1 MAFSEAISQTT
12 LARECSMS
20 HPSSANPIK
29 GLALH
34 SLIWLACAGMVAVD
48 LPVWLVLGGGWLASL
63 LLTWLQRESRP
74 RATQATTH
82 PIVAPDWQQAQNAVD
97 EHLGTLQAHA
107 GQVDGLLQDAIARL
121 GDSFQGLAARI
132 DQQRAHSHSLIERYG
147 NQQGTDDGM
156 NFQEFI
162 STTRNTLGLFVE
174 ATLETSQTSQELV
187 KRMDRVTQ
195 KIADILKSTH
205 DMDAIAKQTNLLA
218 LNAAIEAAR
227 AGESGRGFAVV
238 ADEVRALSTR
248 STGFSE
254 QIRKHVDVV
263 YREIQDAESAIS
275 QLADKDMG
283 IALESKQ
290 QLHHMLEDLEG
301 LNRHT
306 LKVIQELD
314 RISLEVGSGV
324 DQAITA
330 LQFQDMSSQLIGQMR
345 KHFAKLG
352 GFAAGLGGL
361 RTVTPEQWAECVDQE
376 TLELRKPVA
385 NPVAQ
390 SSVSAGEVELF

>member
-1 MAFSEAISQTT
+1 
-12 LARECSMS
+12 
-20 HPSSANPIK
+20 
-29 GLALH
+29 
-34 SLIWLACAGMVAVD
+34 
-48 LPVWLVLGGGWLASL
+48 
-63 LLTWLQRESRP
+63 
-74 RATQATTH
+74 
-82 PIVAPDWQQAQNAVD
+82 
-97 EHLGTLQAHA
+97 
-107 GQVDGLLQDAIARL
+107 
-121 GDSFQGLAARI
+121 
-132 DQQRAHSHSLIERYG
+132 
-147 NQQGTDDGM
+147 M

-301 LNRHT
+301 MNRHT

-352 GFAAGLGGL
+352 GFAAALGGL

-390 SSVSAGEVELF
+390 SSVCAGEVELF

>member
-1 MAFSEAISQTT
+1 MP
-12 LARECSMS
+12 
-20 HPSSANPIK
+20 HPSPANPIK

-34 SLIWLACAGMVAVD
+34 SLTWLACAGMVAVG

-63 LLTWLQRESRP
+63 LLVWLQLDARP
-74 RATQATTH
+74 RGTPADAQPT
-82 PIVAPDWQQAQNAVD
+82 VEAPDWQRAQHAVD

-107 GQVDGLLQDAIARL
+107 GQVDGLLQDAIGRL
-121 GDSFQGLAARI
+121 SDSFQGLAARI

-147 NQQGTDDGM
+147 NQGSDDEGM

-162 STTRNTLGLFVE
+162 ATTRNTLGLFVE
-174 ATLETSQTSQELV
+174 ATLETSQTSQDLV

-254 QIRKHVDVV
+254 QIREHVDVV
-263 YREIQDAESAIS
+263 YREIRDAESAIS

-283 IALESKQ
+283 FALDSKQ

-301 LNRHT
+301 MNRHT

-324 DQAITA
+324 DRAITA

-352 GFAAGLGGL
+352 GFAAGLGAL
-361 RTVTPEQWAECVDQE
+361 RTVAPEHWAQQVDQE
-376 TLELRKPVA
+376 TAELRKPIS
-385 NPVAQ
+385 NPVSQ
-390 SSVSAGEVELF
+390 SSVSAGEIELF

>member
-1 MAFSEAISQTT
+1 MHNPRFSDLLEIPPKAFS
-12 LARECSMS
+12 LAAVALQLSPWLLVGLGAWGGLPLWICLFSGVCLSFGLLPALATATHWRALMQPR
-20 HPSSANPIK
+20 PSAAEP
-29 GLALH
+29 LP
-34 SLIWLACAGMVAVD
+34 WLAPLADALDDQCA
-48 LPVWLVLGGGWLASL
+48 
-63 LLTWLQRESRP
+63 
-74 RATQATTH
+74 
-82 PIVAPDWQQAQNAVD
+82 
-97 EHLGTLQAHA
+97 
-107 GQVDGLLQDAIARL
+107 
-121 GDSFQGLAARI
+121 
-132 DQQRAHSHSLIERYG
+132 QQRALLERLQQDLQARHAAAQQHWQAQDERLQQQNHGAQSLLAELPTAAPADEVQA
-147 NQQGTDDGM
+147 QQALAALLEQQRQTRDQAAVLAEGM
-156 NFQEFI
+156 RGIAQQAETVLRA
-162 STTRNTLGLFVE
+162 TT
-174 ATLETSQTSQELV
+174 
-187 KRMDRVTQ
+187 
-195 KIADILKSTH
+195 

-254 QIRKHVDVV
+254 QIREHVDVV

-283 IALESKQ
+283 FALDSRQ
-290 QLHHMLEDLEG
+290 RLHHMLEDLEG
-301 LNRHT
+301 MNRHT

-352 GFAAGLGGL
+352 AFAAGLGAL
-361 RTVTPEQWAECVDQE
+361 RGVAPEHWAQQVDE
-376 TLELRKPVA
+376 EAAELRKPIA
-385 NPVAQ
+385 NPVSQ
-390 SSVSAGEVELF
+390 SSVNAGEVELF

>member
-1 MAFSEAISQTT
+1 
-12 LARECSMS
+12 
-20 HPSSANPIK
+20 
-29 GLALH
+29 
-34 SLIWLACAGMVAVD
+34 
-48 LPVWLVLGGGWLASL
+48 
-63 LLTWLQRESRP
+63 
-74 RATQATTH
+74 
-82 PIVAPDWQQAQNAVD
+82 
-97 EHLGTLQAHA
+97 
-107 GQVDGLLQDAIARL
+107 
-121 GDSFQGLAARI
+121 
-132 DQQRAHSHSLIERYG
+132 
-147 NQQGTDDGM
+147 M

-162 STTRNTLGLFVE
+162 ATTRRTLGLFVE

-254 QIRKHVDVV
+254 QIRQHVDVV
-263 YREIQDAESAIS
+263 YRELQDADAAIT

-283 IALESKQ
+283 FALDSKQ
-290 QLHHMLEDLEG
+290 QVHHMLEDLEG
-301 LNRHT
+301 MNRHT
-306 LKVIQELD
+306 LKVIEELD

-330 LQFQDMSSQLIGQMR
+330 LQFQDMSSQLLGQMR

-352 GFAAGLGGL
+352 GFAAGLGSL
-361 RTVTPEQWAECVDQE
+361 HALAAEQWPQRMENE
-376 TLELRKPVA
+376 TAELRKPVA
-385 NPVAQ
+385 NPVSQ
-390 SSVSAGEVELF
+390 SSVNAGEVELF

>member
-1 MAFSEAISQTT
+1 
-12 LARECSMS
+12 
-20 HPSSANPIK
+20 
-29 GLALH
+29 
-34 SLIWLACAGMVAVD
+34 
-48 LPVWLVLGGGWLASL
+48 
-63 LLTWLQRESRP
+63 
-74 RATQATTH
+74 
-82 PIVAPDWQQAQNAVD
+82 
-97 EHLGTLQAHA
+97 
-107 GQVDGLLQDAIARL
+107 
-121 GDSFQGLAARI
+121 
-132 DQQRAHSHSLIERYG
+132 
-147 NQQGTDDGM
+147 M

-162 STTRNTLGLFVE
+162 ATTRHTLGLFVE

-248 STGFSE
+248 STGFSG
-254 QIRKHVDVV
+254 QIRQHVDVV
-263 YREIQDAESAIS
+263 YREIQDAEAAIA

-283 IALESKQ
+283 FALEARQ
-290 QLHHMLEDLEG
+290 QVHDMLEDLEG
-301 LNRHT
+301 MNRHT

-330 LQFQDMSSQLIGQMR
+330 LQFQDMSSQLLGQMR
-345 KHFAKLG
+345 KHFARLG

-361 RTVTPEQWAECVDQE
+361 RSLAPEQWAERLDSE
-376 TLELRKPVA
+376 TAELRKPIA
-385 NPVAQ
+385 NPVSQQ
-390 SSVSAGEVELF
+390 SVGAGEVELF

>member
-1 MAFSEAISQTT
+1 
-12 LARECSMS
+12 MS
-20 HPSSANPIK
+20 HPSPANPIK

-34 SLIWLACAGMVAVD
+34 SLIWLACAGMVALD
-48 LPVWLVLGGGWLASL
+48 LPVWLALGGGWLASL
-63 LLTWLQRESRP
+63 LLTWLQHESRP
-74 RATQATTH
+74 QAAQAQV
-82 PIVAPDWQQAQNAVD
+82 PAVMAPDWQQAQDAVD

-107 GQVDGLLQDAIARL
+107 RQIDGLLQDAIARL

-147 NQQGTDDGM
+147 NQGVDDGM

-162 STTRNTLGLFVE
+162 STTRTTLGLFVE

-254 QIRKHVDVV
+254 KIREHVDVV

-301 LNRHT
+301 MNRHT

-361 RTVTPEQWAECVDQE
+361 RAAAPEQWAERIDQE
-376 TLELRKPVA
+376 TRELRKPVA

-390 SSVSAGEVELF
+390 STVSAGEVELF

>member
-1 MAFSEAISQTT
+1 
-12 LARECSMS
+12 MS
-20 HPSSANPIK
+20 HPSSANAVK

-34 SLIWLACAGMVAVD
+34 SLVWLACASMLVLG
-48 LPVWLVLGGGWLASL
+48 LPAWLVLGGGWLASL
-63 LLTWLQRESRP
+63 LLAWLQRET
-74 RATQATTH
+74 ATLAAAASQQQPTA
-82 PIVAPDWQQAQNAVD
+82 APDWRQAQDALD
-97 EHLGTLQAHA
+97 DQLGTLQAHA
-107 GQVDGLLQDAIARL
+107 GQIDGLLQDAIRQL

-147 NQQGTDDGM
+147 NQQADNDGM

-162 STTRNTLGLFVE
+162 ATTRRTLGLFVE

-254 QIRKHVDVV
+254 QIRQHVDVV
-263 YREIQDAESAIS
+263 YRELQDADAAIT

-283 IALESKQ
+283 FALDSKQ
-290 QLHHMLEDLEG
+290 QVHHMLEDLEG
-301 LNRHT
+301 MNRHT
-306 LKVIQELD
+306 LKVIEELD

-330 LQFQDMSSQLIGQMR
+330 LQFQDMSSQLLGQMR

-361 RTVTPEQWAECVDQE
+361 HALAAEQWPERVENE
-376 TLELRKPVA
+376 TAELRKPVA
-385 NPVAQ
+385 NPVSQ
-390 SSVSAGEVELF
+390 SSVNAGEVELF

>member
-1 MAFSEAISQTT
+1 
-12 LARECSMS
+12 MS
-20 HPSSANPIK
+20 HSSSVNACK

-34 SLIWLACAGMVAVD
+34 SLVWLACAGMLALD
-48 LPVWLVLGGGWLASL
+48 LPAWPALGGGWLASL
-63 LLTWLQRESRP
+63 LLVWLQRETASV
-74 RATQATTH
+74 ATAASQQQPTA
-82 PIVAPDWQQAQNAVD
+82 APDWRQAQDALD
-97 EHLGTLQAHA
+97 DQLGTLQAHT
-107 GQVDGLLQDAIARL
+107 GQIDGLLQDAIQRL
-121 GDSFQGLAARI
+121 GDSFRGLAARI
-132 DQQRAHSHSLIERYG
+132 DQQRTHSHSLIERFG
-147 NQQGTDDGM
+147 SQQADNDGM

-162 STTRNTLGLFVE
+162 ATTRNTLGLFVE

-195 KIADILKSTH
+195 KIADILKSTQ

-254 QIRKHVDVV
+254 QIRQHVDVV
-263 YREIQDAESAIS
+263 YRELQDADAAIA

-283 IALESKQ
+283 FALDSKQ
-290 QLHHMLEDLEG
+290 QVHHMLEDLEG
-301 LNRHT
+301 MNRHT

-314 RISLEVGSGV
+314 RLSLEVGTGV

-330 LQFQDMSSQLIGQMR
+330 LQFQDMSSQLLGQMCR
-345 KHFAKLG
+345 HFAKLG

-361 RTVTPEQWAECVDQE
+361 RSLAPEQWPERMENE
-376 TLELRKPVA
+376 TAELRKPVA
-385 NPVAQ
+385 NPVSQ
-390 SSVSAGEVELF
+390 SSVKAGEVELF

>member
-1 MAFSEAISQTT
+1 
-12 LARECSMS
+12 MS
-20 HPSSANPIK
+20 HQSSAFK

-34 SLIWLACAGMVAVD
+34 SLIWLACAGMVAVH
-48 LPVWLVLGGGWLASL
+48 LPLWLALGGGWLASL
-63 LLTWLQRESRP
+63 LLLWLQRDGRP
-74 RATQATTH
+74 QAL
-82 PIVAPDWQQAQNAVD
+82 PANAQPALAEPDWQRARDALD
-97 EHLGTLQAHA
+97 EQLGTLQAHA
-107 GQVDGLLQDAIARL
+107 GQIDGLLQDAIGRL
-121 GDSFQGLAARI
+121 GASFHGLAARI
-132 DQQRAHSHSLIERYG
+132 DQQRGHSHSLIERYG
-147 NQQGTDDGM
+147 NQQGGDEGM

-162 STTRNTLGLFVE
+162 ATTRSTLGLFVE

-187 KRMDRVTQ
+187 TRMDRVTH

-254 QIRKHVDVV
+254 QIREHVNEV

-283 IALESKQ
+283 FALESRQ
-290 QLHHMLEDLEG
+290 QLHHMLEDLDG
-301 LNRHT
+301 MNRHT
-306 LKVIQELD
+306 LKVIQEMD
-314 RISLEVGSGV
+314 RLSLEVGAGV

-330 LQFQDMSSQLIGQMR
+330 LQFQDLGSQLLGQMR
-345 KHFAKLG
+345 KHLAKLG
-352 GFAAGLGGL
+352 GFAAGLAGL
-361 RTVTPEQWAECVDQE
+361 RAAAPEHWAERLEQE
-376 TLELRKPVA
+376 TAELRKPIA
-385 NPVAQ
+385 NPVSQ
-390 SSVSAGEVELF
+390 SSVKAGEVELF

>member
-1 MAFSEAISQTT
+1 MSQP
-12 LARECSMS
+12 L
-20 HPSSANPIK
+20 SANTVK
-29 GLALH
+29 ALALH
-34 SLIWLACAGMVAVD
+34 SLIWLACAGMIAVG
-48 LPVWLVLGGGWLASL
+48 LPLWLALAGGWLASL
-63 LLTWLQRESRP
+63 LLTWLLRDT
-74 RATQATTH
+74 RAAATEASMQT
-82 PIVAPDWQQAQNAVD
+82 VAATPDWQRAQDALD
-97 EHLGTLQAHA
+97 EQLGTLQAHA
-107 GQVDGLLQDAIARL
+107 GQIDGLLQDAIRRL
-121 GDSFQGLAARI
+121 GDSFHGLAARI

-147 NQQGTDDGM
+147 DQQRADDGM

-162 STTRNTLGLFVE
+162 ATTRDTLGLFVE
-174 ATLETSQTSQELV
+174 AALETSQTSQELV

-254 QIRKHVDVV
+254 QIRGHVDVV
-263 YREIQDAESAIS
+263 YREIQDAEAAIA

-283 IALESKQ
+283 FAMESRQ

-301 LNRHT
+301 MNHHT

-314 RISLEVGSGV
+314 RLSLEVGNGV

-330 LQFQDMSSQLIGQMR
+330 LQFQDMSSQLLGQMR
-345 KHFAKLG
+345 KHFTKLG
-352 GFAAGLGGL
+352 GFARGLGGL
-361 RTVTPEQWAECVDQE
+361 RGLEPEHWAERLGDE
-376 TLELRKPVA
+376 TTELRKPVA

-390 SSVSAGEVELF
+390 SSVNAGEVELF

>member
-1 MAFSEAISQTT
+1 M
-12 LARECSMS
+12 ARECSMS
-20 HPSSANPIK
+20 HPSSTNPIK

-34 SLIWLACAGMVAVD
+34 SLIWLACAGMVAVG
-48 LPVWLVLGGGWLASL
+48 LPAWLAFAGGWLASL
-63 LLTWLQRESRP
+63 LLVWLQREARVHAAQANAQP
-74 RATQATTH
+74 VVAT
-82 PIVAPDWQQAQNAVD
+82 PDWQQTQDALD
-97 EHLGTLQAHA
+97 EQLGTLQAHA
-107 GQVDGLLQDAIARL
+107 GQVDGLLQDAIGRL
-121 GDSFQGLAARI
+121 GDSFHGLAARI

-147 NQQGTDDGM
+147 NQQGADDGM

-162 STTRNTLGLFVE
+162 ATTRNTLGLFVE

-254 QIRKHVDVV
+254 QIREHVDVV
-263 YREIQDAESAIS
+263 YREIQDAESAIA

-301 LNRHT
+301 MNRHT

-314 RISLEVGSGV
+314 RISLEVGAGV

-352 GFAAGLGGL
+352 SFATGIGGL
-361 RTVTPEQWAECVDQE
+361 HAVAPEHWAERVEEE
-376 TLELRKPVA
+376 TAELRKPVA
-385 NPVAQ
+385 NPVSQ
-390 SSVSAGEVELF
+390 NSVNAGEVELF

>member
-1 MAFSEAISQTT
+1 MP
-12 LARECSMS
+12 
-20 HPSSANPIK
+20 HPSSAPIK

-34 SLIWLACAGMVAVD
+34 ALIWLACAGMLALD
-48 LPVWLVLGGGWLASL
+48 MPPWLALGSGWLATL
-63 LLTWLQRESRP
+63 LLVWLQSDAHP
-74 RATQATTH
+74 APAQARQE
-82 PIVAPDWQQAQNAVD
+82 PVPAPDWQRAQNAVD

-107 GQVDGLLQDAIARL
+107 GQIDGLLQDAIGRL
-121 GDSFQGLAARI
+121 GDSFHGLAARI

-147 NQQGTDDGM
+147 NQQGLDDGM

-162 STTRNTLGLFVE
+162 ATTRSTLGLFVE
-174 ATLETSQTSQELV
+174 AALETSQTSQELV

-195 KIADILKSTH
+195 KISDILKSTH

-254 QIRKHVDVV
+254 QIREHVDVV
-263 YREIQDAESAIS
+263 YREIRDAESAIA

-283 IALESKQ
+283 FAVDSRQ
-290 QLHHMLEDLEG
+290 HLHHMLEDLEG
-301 LNRHT
+301 MNRHT

-314 RISLEVGSGV
+314 RLSLEVGAGV

-330 LQFQDMSSQLIGQMR
+330 LQFQDMSGQLLGQMR
-345 KHFAKLG
+345 KHFARLG

-361 RTVTPEQWAECVDQE
+361 HAVAPEHWAQRLDEE
-376 TLELRKPVA
+376 AGELRKPIA
-385 NPVAQ
+385 NPVSQ
-390 SSVSAGEVELF
+390 SNVSAGEVELF

>member
-1 MAFSEAISQTT
+1 MP
-12 LARECSMS
+12 
-20 HPSSANPIK
+20 HPSTANPIK

-34 SLIWLACAGMVAVD
+34 SLTWLACAGMVAVG
-48 LPVWLVLGGGWLASL
+48 LPTWLALGGGWLASL
-63 LLTWLQRESRP
+63 LLVWLQFDARP
-74 RATQATTH
+74 RGTPADAQST
-82 PIVAPDWQQAQNAVD
+82 VEAPDWQRAQHALD

-107 GQVDGLLQDAIARL
+107 GQVDGLLQDAIGRL
-121 GDSFQGLAARI
+121 SDSFQGLAARI

-147 NQQGTDDGM
+147 NQGSDDEGM

-162 STTRNTLGLFVE
+162 ATTRNTLGLFVE
-174 ATLETSQTSQELV
+174 ATLETSQTSQDLV

-254 QIRKHVDVV
+254 QIREHVDVV
-263 YREIQDAESAIS
+263 YREIRDAESAIS

-283 IALESKQ
+283 FALDSKQ

-301 LNRHT
+301 MNRHT

-352 GFAAGLGGL
+352 GFAAGLGAL
-361 RTVTPEQWAECVDQE
+361 RAVAPEHWAHQVNQE
-376 TLELRKPVA
+376 TAELRKPIA
-385 NPVAQ
+385 NPVSQ
-390 SSVSAGEVELF
+390 SSVNAGEIELF